1 MQALFKAR
9 FEQALES
16 QKLNIKKIEQDL
28 RRKGVNPDDPVAMA
42 SIQRVAS
49 TFFNAID
56 KREGSPYVFREDK
69 SSQVAPEDSQQP
81 QDAGEDSD
89 QEELDRFIAEIEDA
103 ADKEWAEEESAEKEE
118 LDRIRYW
125 NREDFSGRYRN
136 FDVNRNEDSND
147 ETRDRMRYRNQ
158 RDRRRASDSE
168 VEGDDELESDDNGDV
183 DHGSY
188 ADDSDEALD
197 KFSASNVERRER
209 SSAGRANSRG
219 FGRNEIEPNNRK
231 KKNTASGHASSEMG
245 DAAWDSEGEGQD
257 LRDPRASNFNYR
269 SSTDDENFEQLERHK
284 GSRGLRRGTSATL
297 KDDTFAE
304 DSFSEAK
311 WESGASSGE
320 DA

>member
-16 QKLNIKKIEQDL
+16 QKLNIKKLEQDL

-69 SSQVAPEDSQQP
+69 SIRVAPEDSQQP

-125 NREDFSGRYRN
+125 NREDFSGRYRK

-197 KFSASNVERRER
+197 KFSASNVERRQR
-209 SSAGRANSRG
+209 SNAGRANSRG
-219 FGRNEIEPNNRK
+219 FGRNEIEPNRRQ
-231 KKNTASGHASSEMG
+231 KKNTVSGHAAS
-245 DAAWDSEGEGQD
+245 DSEGEGQD
-257 LRDPRASNFNYR
+257 LRDPRASNYNYK
-269 SSTDDENFEQLERHK
+269 SSTDDENFEQLERRK
-284 GSRGLRRGTSATL
+284 GSNASRGVRRGTSATL
-297 KDDTFAE
+297 KDNTFGE
-304 DSFSEAK
+304 DSFSESEIAK